1 MVSQIFKS
9 AYIRAKLPSE
19 GGSSTTTET
28 SVEPDQSQNPV
39 VPMIRPMKATL
50 HFDDI
55 KGFGEWPILLS
66 TRAQKDLRDTKR
78 ADGAMFR
85 IVMKK
90 IK

>member
-1 MVSQIFKS
+1 MVSHVFKS
-9 AYIRAKLPSE
+9 AYIKARLPSE
-19 GGSSTTTET
+19 GGSSSSTKPF
-28 SVEPDQSQNPV
+28 VESDQSQNPA
-39 VPMIRPMKATL
+39 VPMVRPMKAAL
-50 HFDDI
+50 QFDDI

-78 ADGAMFR
+78 ADGTMFR